1 MPNFKED
8 KFNFICGTFGP
19 FRPAKPATVPLWLA
33 IYLKQRNKCQVQVPQ
48 WLDFDYLNK
57 VKVIERELDEIFSEE
72 IPYYYFEVATLFFNH
87 CADEFQQVAKMKS
100 IIEDI
105 FELRKEKL
113 VRILKNVDPKN
124 PVKFLSNAGAV
135 ELNSVRPAFQS
146 AHNVAGQM

>member
-1 MPNFKED
+1 
-8 KFNFICGTFGP
+8 
-19 FRPAKPATVPLWLA
+19 
-33 IYLKQRNKCQVQVPQ
+33 
-48 WLDFDYLNK
+48 
-57 VKVIERELDEIFSEE
+57 
-72 IPYYYFEVATLFFNH
+72 
-87 CADEFQQVAKMKS
+87 MKS